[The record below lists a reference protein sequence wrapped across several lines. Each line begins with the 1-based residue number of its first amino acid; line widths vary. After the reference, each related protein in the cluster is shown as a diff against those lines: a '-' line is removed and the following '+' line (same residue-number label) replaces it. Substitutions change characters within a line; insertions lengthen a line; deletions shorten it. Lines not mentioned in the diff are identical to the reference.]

1 MGSSRW
7 LRRLACG
14 RGWRAAQP
22 ACGRVGSTAD
32 RRLPTCLRSSR
43 RDGPARPRS
52 RLRRRSGKRPPAIA
66 SPPSSARDWTPWVT
80 FDHMLR
86 AAGIVALIVLAAC
99 NEPSAKPSPS
109 PTPIVAQGS
118 WTQNLTFAGELSGHM
133 AGIVPDVGVQKSQC
147 TGGRTHSGEVWGV
160 VFQINNF
167 RGPGT
172 YQNSSVTVEVHNGD
186 ATKVWQSRGSDKI
199 TFVLDRSQQS
209 GTVDAMLTNATTG
222 KDGLQVTGHWNCR
235 Q

>member
-1 MGSSRW
+1 
-7 LRRLACG
+7 
-14 RGWRAAQP
+14 
-22 ACGRVGSTAD
+22 
-32 RRLPTCLRSSR
+32 
-43 RDGPARPRS
+43 
-52 RLRRRSGKRPPAIA
+52 
-66 SPPSSARDWTPWVT
+66 
-80 FDHMLR
+80 MLR
-86 AAGIVALIVLAAC
+86 AAGIVALLVLAAC
-99 NEPSAKPSPS
+99 NESPAKPSPS

-118 WTQNLTFAGELSGHM
+118 WIQNLTFAGELSGHL

-147 TGGRTHSGEVWGV
+147 TGGRTHNGETWADIFYGTVDVSVDVWGV

-172 YQNSSVTVEVHNGD
+172 YQNSSVTVEVHNPD

-209 GTVDAMLTNATTG
+209 GTIDAMLTNATTG
-222 KDGLQVTGHWNCR
+222 KDGLQVTGRWNCR

>member
-1 MGSSRW
+1 
-7 LRRLACG
+7 
-14 RGWRAAQP
+14 
-22 ACGRVGSTAD
+22 
-32 RRLPTCLRSSR
+32 
-43 RDGPARPRS
+43 
-52 RLRRRSGKRPPAIA
+52 
-66 SPPSSARDWTPWVT
+66 
-80 FDHMLR
+80 MLR
-86 AAGIVALIVLAAC
+86 AAGIVALIVLTAC
-99 NEPSAKPSPS
+99 NQPSAKPSPS

-133 AGIVPDVGVQKSQC
+133 SGIVPDVGVQTSQC
-147 TGGRTHSGEVWGV
+147 TGGRTHNGETWADIFYGTVDVSGDVWGV

-172 YQNSSVTVEVHNGD
+172 YQNSSVTVEVHNAD

-209 GTVDAMLTNATTG
+209 GTVDAALTNATTG